1 MPITFDPNS
10 SIPDEFPTQEPQK
23 PQAPEAQ
30 APKPPQRKNQQS
42 NQPNFQDMVDSVPGL
57 REAASTLLDIP
68 QAIADAVPD
77 IPGVPQPLDLLPKPV
92 GDAVK
97 STLDVLNTAAN
108 PAVGV
113 PKYVARTA
121 LQGKKS
127 NELDRAVAGGLV
139 DLGEGIANLP
149 TQVVQ
154 GITGRPW
161 YTPINTGLIP
171 ENDTTAG
178 EGLRTL
184 ARYAFA
190 SAIPIPG
197 LGGAAGLGLKAAAQR
212 AGEGFVQGFAAAD
225 GSGADETFIGN
236 IPGLRGLQTN
246 EAYNPIANRA
256 LIGLEEALTNAAV
269 PYLIPGLR
277 KAVNWW
283 KNGKPASGAAEAQ
296 AAIAEIN
303 KLGPTLKYGGDPN
316 ELVVDGLKAA
326 AKPPSFSVLPET
338 RGQQT
343 FFHGAA
349 SPISRLEEGYYEP
362 SNIYGQGFYATDDIT
377 TADSYTGKNRKSVAR
392 SGGTP
397 SKTIYRVTEKVPV
410 NFYNLDQ
417 PVDPRISQYLEQV
430 TSWSEATSRA
440 LDELDANPNLT
451 LAELMDEI
459 RGNSRSAGES
469 TDTIQEV
476 FAGIQEILAA
486 DGFGGF
492 THLGG
497 KLTKS
502 GRSHQVKIYWD
513 PANQIDID
521 TNLPESQTFSL
532 PSVPFTAPS
541 LRPTAAAVPS
551 PAAAPTN
558 FTPVDMTSRNIQSIN
573 FENANGQPGFDLWFA
588 DKRFPALLPGTVKKI
603 GKQGNRGRGYGNYIV
618 VESIDPKTG
627 DKVDVLYAHLAD
639 GGIKVKEGDQ
649 VVPGME
655 IGTQGGTGR
664 VVSSDGTIAS
674 VDFLAPAAKE
684 SKSMKPYK
692 RFNELRRE
700 LAEQIQ
706 KGGITPGQAQ
716 QVMADAA
723 AAMPT
728 GTADEAIQQADE
740 QLELLT
746 RKQALDAG
754 YEVSELVPVAARN
767 DVNDV
772 AAEMLKRGPDI
783 SVTNTARPAVFS
795 LTDNEIRAIG
805 GSSEEA
811 LNWANGLAATVD
823 YEKVKA
829 LSGLDDIDIQ
839 RIRSQAVEQ
848 FGDILNMTD
857 DEFSGFLDQISITDK
872 QGRTTVTDEGIF
884 ALTFKLNELASQT
897 TDLAKAAENA
907 EINGQNPQALYL
919 RAIDRGMAMMQL
931 EKVANKADSWNLAR
945 RGALRNEDTVLTKAA
960 QEQINA
966 NQEAQALR
974 DTRLSLMKE
983 ARDAILRGDEAWMEK
998 LPAALRALQMVGANP
1013 KEQLNV
1019 WKTLASAVLKS
1030 GDAAFTG
1037 SVLTGPATQSLNF
1050 QSVLFNGFGQPALA
1064 YLSKVA
1070 PGPEN
1075 KQVREEA
1082 VAAFSATMDTVR
1094 ELNNLIP
1101 KLWSNQPIDAEMLGR
1116 EFVGLDQATSR
1127 NLERV
1132 KERMENGELSD
1143 AQATFYNF
1151 AIKLHDLIQSPLIT
1165 GTVRKTIGT
1174 IDQIA
1179 NVIAGRQMAYRRA
1192 YLDALAVV
1200 GDSPLTTASRDKF
1213 ARIVEQQRKQHL
1225 KAIFQD
1231 DGFTLVDDEAKKLAD
1246 AYAFRTDTDGLD
1258 KITKSMIQMAEV
1270 PGMKMLGL
1278 TFVRSPAAMLKATT
1292 QFTPLLNRWLKKRN
1306 DAYINGTPFQR
1317 AAIDGAEA
1325 MSYFIASL
1333 SYAGGLFGFQTGAG
1347 PLRGQERDSWSESNQ
1362 PFEYRL
1368 GGVNIK
1374 YQWLEPLS
1382 TVMGFFADLGY
1393 YTRYGAEQGLEDNW
1407 ARGIAYA
1414 ASRILPSAGSNIIN
1428 KSYFTQLATL
1438 SQLTDVGKIS
1448 SYKKLGENVL
1458 SGLAPLAGLRNQLG
1472 SVVDPMY
1479 RELRSEL
1486 TNSFAYFIQKRG
1498 GLGLSRFAPEDLDD
1512 VTGKPLYKNGVD
1524 GDAQSSLLQAFNLFR
1539 PLGVNVSKNRFKPVH
1554 KYLTEVG
1561 IDVSDT
1567 RDKILGTPLTN
1578 EERTEFTRYMTKG
1591 GMFEKELLRYF
1602 KSDAYKF
1609 DKEESSRELLQGMKP
1624 SETRAYLA
1632 VQKIINNY
1640 TRLAMYE
1647 MGKGLTTTSLGF
1659 MNRRSSDLQQA
1670 RQSAFE
1676 RQQRQIQQLREYP
1689 FQ

>member
-1 MPITFDPNS
+1 MPITFDPNN
-10 SIPDEFPTQEPQK
+10 SIPDEFPIQEPQK
-23 PQAPEAQ
+23 PQAPKAQ
-30 APKPPQRKNQQS
+30 APKPPKQKKQQN
-42 NQPNFQDMVDSVPGL
+42 NQPDFQDMVDSVPGL
-57 REAASTLLDIP
+57 REAASTLLNIP

-77 IPGVPQPLDLLPKPV
+77 IPGVPQPLDLLPQPV

-113 PKYVARTA
+113 PRYVARTA

-197 LGGAAGLGLKAAAQR
+197 LGGAAGLGFKAAAQR

-283 KNGKPASGAAEAQ
+283 KSGKPASGAAEAQ

-326 AKPPSFSVLPET
+326 
-338 RGQQT
+338 
-343 FFHGAA
+343 
-349 SPISRLEEGYYEP
+349 SR
-362 SNIYGQGFYATDDIT
+362 
-377 TADSYTGKNRKSVAR
+377 
-392 SGGTP
+392 
-397 SKTIYRVTEKVPV
+397 PV
-410 NFYNLDQ
+410 
-417 PVDPRISQYLEQV
+417 
-430 TSWSEATSRA
+430 
-440 LDELDANPNLT
+440 
-451 LAELMDEI
+451 
-459 RGNSRSAGES
+459 
-469 TDTIQEV
+469 
-476 FAGIQEILAA
+476 GI
-486 DGFGGF
+486 
-492 THLGG
+492 
-497 KLTKS
+497 
-502 GRSHQVKIYWD
+502 
-513 PANQIDID
+513 
-521 TNLPESQTFSL
+521 

-541 LRPTAAAVPS
+541 LNPSAVPS

-603 GKQGNRGRGYGNYIV
+603 GKQGSRGRGYGNYIV

-728 GTADEAIQQADE
+728 GAADEAIQQADE

-754 YEVSELVPVAARN
+754 YEVAELVPVAARN
-767 DVNDV
+767 DVNEV
-772 AAEMLKRGPDI
+772 AAEMLKQGPDI

-795 LTDNEIRAIG
+795 LTDNEIRAIAG
-805 GSSEEA
+805 DSEEA
-811 LNWANGLAATVD
+811 LNWANSLAATVD

-848 FGDILNMTD
+848 FGDILDMTD
-857 DEFSGFLDQISITDK
+857 EEFSGFLEQISITDK

-884 ALTFKLNELASQT
+884 ALTYKLNELASQT

-945 RGALRNEDTVLTKAA
+945 RGALRNEDTVLTRAA

-1037 SVLTGPATQSLNF
+1037 SVLTGPGTQSLNF

-1082 VAAFSATMDTVR
+1082 VAAFSATMDTIR
-1094 ELNNLIP
+1094 ELNTLIP
-1101 KLWSNQPIDAEMLGR
+1101 KLWSNQPMDAEMLGR
-1116 EFVGLDQATSR
+1116 EFVGLDQTASR

-1143 AQATFYNF
+1143 AQAAFYNF

-1292 QFTPLLNRWLKKRN
+1292 QFTPVLNRWLKKRN
-1306 DAYINGTPFQR
+1306 QAYINGTPFQR

-1325 MSYFIASL
+1325 MSYFIAAS

-1486 TNSFAYFIQKRG
+1486 TNSFEYFIQKRG

-1524 GDAQSSLLQAFNLFR
+1524 GDLNSSLLQAFNLFR
-1539 PLGVNVSKNRFKPVH
+1539 PLGVNVSKYRFKPVH

-1561 IDVSDT
+1561 IDVADT
-1567 RDKILGTPLTN
+1567 RNKILGMPLTN
-1578 EERTEFTRYMTKG
+1578 EERTEFTRYMTQG
-1591 GMFEKELLRYF
+1591 GKFEKELLRYF
-1602 KSDAYKF
+1602 KSDEYKF
-1609 DKEESSRELLQGMKP
+1609 DKEESSRQLLQGMKP
-1624 SETRAYLA
+1624 SETVAYQQ
-1632 VQKIINNY
+1632 VNKIISNY
-1640 TRLAMYE
+1640 TMLAMYE
-1647 MGKGLTTTSLGF
+1647 MGKGLTPVSSGF
-1659 MNRRSSDLQQA
+1659 MNRRTQQISEA
-1670 RQSAFE
+1670 RQTAFE
-1676 RQQRQIQQLREYP
+1676 RQQRQLQQLREYP